1 MPIRLEAFVIGPGRR
16 GNLRVSLGR
25 PLLKWVVDVP
35 ADQLPADLRRPNS
48 EFIAAFERGQ
58 VLGVAA
64 AGPAW
69 LDAQDKIRTIL
80 NRDWD
85 PIGVA
90 NVVADEYDSYINDL
104 YWMLRDG
111 STEEAIAK
119 HLLSIETGAMG
130 YAGRPLPELQR
141 IASYLKELSLPAID
155 GRDWTA

>member
-1 MPIRLEAFVIGPGRR
+1 MPIRVEAFVIGPGRR

-35 ADQLPADLRRPNS
+35 AEQLPADLRTPNS
-48 EFIAAFERGQ
+48 EFIAAFERGE

-69 LDAQDKIRTIL
+69 LDAQNQIRTVL

-90 NVVADEYDSYINDL
+90 DVVADEYDDYIDDL
-104 YWMLRDG
+104 YWLLSDG
-111 STEEAIAK
+111 ATEEAIAK
-119 HLLSIETGAMG
+119 HLLGIETVSMG
-130 YAGRPLPELQR
+130 LAGRPLEALR
-141 IASYLKELSLPAID
+141 RTAALLKELSLPAIE
-155 GRDWTA
+155 GRDSTA